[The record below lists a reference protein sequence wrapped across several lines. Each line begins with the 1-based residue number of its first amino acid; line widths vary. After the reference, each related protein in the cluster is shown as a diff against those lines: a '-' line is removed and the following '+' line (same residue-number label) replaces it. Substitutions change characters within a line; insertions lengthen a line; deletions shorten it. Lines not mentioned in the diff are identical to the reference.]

1 MSRINIVPRFII
13 EQDEREQDGRG
24 GHSGAFSAAA
34 LFFDIVDFTR
44 ITRELQA
51 WGRAGA
57 EELSL
62 LLKGVLTPTIATIY
76 DGGGFVTGFAGDSLI
91 ALFPQGDVSRRRV
104 CARAVRT
111 AVAIRDKLDRRNR
124 RRKGAAVR
132 REVLAKLGLSYG
144 RIEWGVLGAGEAKS
158 YYFAGPGL
166 SGCAA
171 LNSVC
176 RPGEIVTTDGFPTVD
191 DATADLSGN
200 AEGGGRGRRL
210 RRLSKRLVAP
220 FTSPEALL
228 PGLRD
233 EFRDVVSVFSA
244 LRREVSFANLDE
256 VARTVLPLCREYGGY
271 FNGFI
276 VDDKGPHLS
285 CFFGAPRSH
294 ENNVKRALDFAAELL
309 ERFGDESRV
318 GVSRDTVFAGF
329 VGSTKRCQYTALG
342 DAVNLAARL
351 MQRADWGELLVDGNV
366 GRSLTPDYQI
376 DERSSE
382 RLKGLERPVEVLS
395 IGKATRKV
403 ESRFFAGRFL
413 GRAAE
418 LRRVREFIEGSS
430 GDERPAVLYIYG
442 NPGIGKSRLVHEV
455 SRRLGTRFGLLELQ
469 ADEILQKS
477 KNPFT
482 ALFKNYFGYRENETA
497 AVNTARFQR
506 RWKRMLEQLSAAAD
520 ERSGELIAELERTES
535 LLAALIGLYREGSL
549 YEQLNPSGR
558 SENTVTAV
566 VSFFLAQSLLQPLVV
581 TQDDLQWLDEESAV
595 IYQALLQAA
604 AAYPLTLLLLSRYRD
619 DGDKPRLETPAQAV
633 VAELELGPLPAG
645 GNDELLADKLGGP
658 ADDELRDFV
667 NDRAAGNP
675 FYLEQLALY
684 LKENELLKRDGER
697 YTLVSDTAAVPDS
710 LRPMLIA
717 RIDRLSLNLRE
728 LVQVAAVLGREF
740 EAEVLAGVVTAISKR
755 VTRAAVKPLLQ
766 QGEDAAIWSLVGE
779 LLYLF
784 KHALLR
790 EAAYEMQLFRRL
802 RTLHGLVGET
812 LEQLHGD
819 DKNRY
824 ADIAYHYHQ
833 AERSAKAREYLI
845 KAADFAKV
853 EYMNEESLGLYETAL
868 EHISTPWER
877 YELLNK
883 MADVLNRV
891 GRWEEQR
898 GKLDECLALVEELGD
913 KALMTRILNRKGLV
927 NHYLGDAEQSLNHLN
942 RAVELATSLDDKLLL
957 SNVYR
962 TIGHIY
968 TDRGQY
974 DLSEENLTTALE
986 IARSNPAHQAELA
999 SCRMALGSLNSLFSK
1014 YEQALYWYEKTA
1026 DILLESGSLEDQ
1038 SSLLGNMGIVHM
1050 NMGHYDKAD
1059 DFFRDAL
1066 AICRKQGVKRKIAVI
1081 YGNMGQLYRMRGAF
1095 AGAIELIEQ
1104 QIDIARQI
1112 GDISQVTVA
1121 IYNKAD
1127 TYKHAGDFAA
1137 ALKLTKEGQRLAEEL
1152 QNALFIAVFRVLEAE
1167 CVYGSGDYTTAE
1179 GLAEDGLRMAERV
1192 KFPDAI
1198 YDAEVLRAR
1207 LLARRDTAAGL
1218 AALAALLEEY
1228 DDPQRLALLSYHRWK
1243 ISGNNEH
1250 RRLAM
1255 ERLTTLYERTP
1266 DYRYEQILQE
1276 LRRRD

>member
-1 MSRINIVPRFII
+1 MSRLNIVPRFIV
-13 EQDEREQDGRG
+13 EQDELGRCG
-24 GHSGAFSAAA
+24 GGFKAAV

-44 ITRELQA
+44 MTRELQTR
-51 WGRAGA
+51 GRAGA

-62 LLKGVLTPTIATIY
+62 LLKGVLTPTIAAIY

-91 ALFPQGDVSRRRV
+91 ALFPQGDGSRRRV
-104 CARAVRT
+104 CAGALRT
-111 AVAIRDKLDRRNR
+111 AAAIRDKLDRRNR
-124 RRKGAAVR
+124 HRKGTAGR
-132 REVLAKLGLSYG
+132 REVLAKLGLSFG
-144 RIEWGVLGAGEAKS
+144 LIEWGVLGAGNDKS
-158 YYFAGPGL
+158 FYFAGEGL

-171 LNSVC
+171 LNKVC
-176 RPGEIVTTDGFPTVD
+176 RPGEIVTTDDYPDVD
-191 DATADLSGN
+191 VTDHPGDGSGSG
-200 AEGGGRGRRL
+200 EKRL

-220 FTSPEALL
+220 FTSPEALR

-233 EFRDVVSVFSA
+233 EFRDVVSVFVA
-244 LRREVSFANLDE
+244 LRRAVGFENLDE

-294 ENNVKRALDFAAELL
+294 ENNVKRALDFAAGVRAEFK
-309 ERFGDESRV
+309 EQVRV
-318 GVSRDTVFAGF
+318 GISRDTVYTGF

-351 MQRADWGELLVDGNV
+351 MQRAAWGEVLVGSNV
-366 GRSLTPDYQI
+366 MRYLPVEYEVARI
-376 DERSSE
+376 DRAG
-382 RLKGLERPVEVLS
+382 LKGLDGPVETCVVEPAS
-395 IGKATRKV
+395 RTG
-403 ESRFFAGRFL
+403 ESRFFEGRL
-413 GRAAE
+413 IGRREE
-418 LRRVREFIEGSS
+418 LRRIRNFIERSNS
-430 GDERPAVLYIYG
+430 GERPGVMHIYG
-442 NPGIGKSRLVHEV
+442 NPGIGKSRLVYEV
-455 SRRLGTRFGLLELQ
+455 SRLLTGGVELLGLQ
-469 ADEILQKS
+469 SDEILQKS

-482 ALFKNYFGYRENETA
+482 AFFKNYFGYRENESSQ
-497 AVNTARFQR
+497 VNTARFQR
-506 RWKRMLEQLSAAAD
+506 RWRRMIEELATATD
-520 ERSGELIAELERTES
+520 ERSGELVAELERTKS
-535 LLAALIGLYREGSL
+535 LLAALIGIYWEGSL

-558 SENTVTAV
+558 SENTLTAV
-566 VSFFLAQSLLQPLVV
+566 VAFFLARSLLTPLVV
-581 TQDDLQWLDEESAV
+581 AQDDLQWLDEESAG
-595 IYQALLQAA
+595 IYRALLKTASG
-604 AAYPLTLLLLSRYRD
+604 YPITLLTLSRYRD
-619 DGDKPRLETPAQAV
+619 DGGKPHLETPTQAV
-633 VAELELGPLPAG
+633 VEELELAPLPAG

-658 ADDELRDFV
+658 ADDELRAFV
-667 NDRAAGNP
+667 NERAAGNP

-697 YTLVSDTAAVPDS
+697 YTLVRDTAAVPDS

-717 RIDRLSLNLRE
+717 RIDRLSRNLRE

-740 EAEVLAGVVTAISKR
+740 EAEVLAGVVTSISKR

-766 QGEDAAIWSLVGE
+766 QGEGAAIWSLVGE

-802 RTLHGLVGET
+802 RNLHGLVGET
-812 LEQLHGD
+812 LERLHGD

-833 AERSAKAREYLI
+833 AQRSAKAREYLI

-868 EHISTPWER
+868 DHVSTPWQR
-877 YELLNK
+877 YEVLDK
-883 MADVLNRV
+883 MAGVLHRV

-898 GKLDECLALVEELGD
+898 VKLDECLALVGERGD

-927 NHYLGDAEQSLNHLN
+927 NHYLGDAELSLAHLK
-942 RAVELATSLDDKLLL
+942 RAVELASSLDDKLLL
-957 SNVYR
+957 STVYQ

-968 TDRGQY
+968 TDKGQY
-974 DLSEENLTTALE
+974 DLAEENLTIALE
-986 IARSNPAHQAELA
+986 IARSNPDNQAELA
-999 SCRMALGSLNSLFSK
+999 SCRMSLGSLNSLFSK
-1014 YEQALYWYEKTA
+1014 YKQALYWYEKTA

-1059 DFFRDAL
+1059 DFFREAL
-1066 AICRKQGVKRKIAVI
+1066 VICRKQGFKRKIAVLF
-1081 YGNMGQLYRMRGAF
+1081 GNMGQLYRMRGDF
-1095 AGAIELIEQ
+1095 AGAIELIER

-1127 TYKHAGDFAA
+1127 TYKHAGDYAA
-1137 ALKLTKEGQRLAEEL
+1137 ALKLIKQGQSLAEEL
-1152 QNALFIAVFRVLEAE
+1152 QNALFIAVFRVLDAE
-1167 CVYGSGDYTTAE
+1167 CVYGLGDYAAAE
-1179 GLAEDGLRMAERV
+1179 NLAEEGLRMAERV

-1198 YDAEVLRAR
+1198 YDAEVLLAR
-1207 LLARRDTAAGL
+1207 LLARRDTVAGL
-1218 AALAALLEEY
+1218 AALDALLEKY
-1228 DDPQRLALLSYHRWK
+1228 ANPQRLALLSYHRYQV
-1243 ISGNNEH
+1243 SGNGKH
-1250 RRLAM
+1250 RRLAR
-1255 ERLTTLYERTP
+1255 ERIAALYERTP

-1276 LRRRD
+1276 LRRED